1 MKDTGNHVPERGES
15 NARHAG
21 RVDGGRTKNSMIH
34 QHTGDVLFYLF
45 WTKGNSVIP

>member
-1 MKDTGNHVPERGES
+1 MFRSEANPTLDMQ
-15 NARHAG
+15 AG